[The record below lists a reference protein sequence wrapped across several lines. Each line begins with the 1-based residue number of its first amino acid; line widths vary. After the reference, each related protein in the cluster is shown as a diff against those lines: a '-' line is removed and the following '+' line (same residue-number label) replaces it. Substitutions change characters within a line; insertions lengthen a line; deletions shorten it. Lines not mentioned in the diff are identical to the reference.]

1 VGGCRRSTMGADVRW
16 RSGALGSA
24 LLRFFDTVMPDD
36 QEIFG
41 ALEEILT
48 LLRKYGAGQ
57 AEYVAELLELLSGS
71 RERFRESVLD
81 NAVWGGAG
89 SLVDVSLWSIRQDDE
104 AMRDHRRLI
113 AAILRLAEGL
123 RNAGLADDRVLERAA
138 LLSKIKER
146 DF

>member
-1 VGGCRRSTMGADVRW
+1 MGADVRW

-24 LLRFFDTVMPDD
+24 LLRFVDTLMPDD
-36 QEIFG
+36 QEISG
-41 ALEEILT
+41 ALEEVLT

-57 AEYVAELLELLSGS
+57 ADYVAELLELLSVS

-89 SLVDVSLWSIRQDDE
+89 SLIDVSLWSVRQDDE
-104 AMRDHRRLI
+104 AMRDDRRLV
-113 AAILRLAEGL
+113 AAILRLAETL

-138 LLSKIKER
+138 LLSKINER